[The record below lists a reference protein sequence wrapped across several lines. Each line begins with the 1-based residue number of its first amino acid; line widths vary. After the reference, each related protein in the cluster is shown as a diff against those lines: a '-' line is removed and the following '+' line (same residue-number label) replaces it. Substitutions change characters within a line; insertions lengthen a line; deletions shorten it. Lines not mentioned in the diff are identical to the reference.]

1 MMNSTKCWKGMV
13 WGMFAALTAT
23 LCVGAEGPR
32 PGLVEASWDGT
43 QTVWKVTGFAT
54 EAVRLGVKV
63 Q

>member
-13 WGMFAALTAT
+13 WGMFAAALVLTF
-23 LCVGAEGPR
+23 V
-32 PGLVEASWDGT
+32 
-43 QTVWKVTGFAT
+43 T